1 MKKLYSTILLL
12 AMMAAVLSLT
22 ACGGDEEKE
31 SRSKGKETLTI
42 DGMTYKCSKTS
53 SVEQTKGSGM
63 YLTVITSSNGS
74 EWNGKKLVVHIS
86 PSKVS
91 QLNVGDVFD
100 YDEIS
105 VRNYNNVSTIELNSY
120 SWDAINGIIVI
131 KDIREKDLTIQI
143 NKLTVR
149 HVNTEVEHTIDGTAT
164 LYNCLYDSK
173 GNMLPFSEI

>member
-22 ACGGDEEKE
+22 ACGGDDENE
-31 SRSKGKETLTI
+31 SGSKGKETLTI

-91 QLNVGDVFD
+91 QLNVGDVFE

-120 SWDAINGIIVI
+120 SWDAINGNIVI

-164 LYNCLYDSK
+164 LYNSLYDSK

>member
-1 MKKLYSTILLL
+1 ML
-12 AMMAAVLSLT
+12 AMMLVAFSFV
-22 ACGGDEEKE
+22 ACGDDEDNDG
-31 SRSKGKETLTI
+31 SGSKGKETLTI